1 MEETVEKPSVTEVVN
16 RCRNGSRS
24 SFREL
29 YELYKDRM
37 YSLCVRMLGN
47 TEDAEDALQETF
59 VRVFRSLGSFRG
71 ESSFHTWLYRI
82 ATNTCIEH
90 LRKRKREYSDECL
103 DDPDQ
108 EITIPYDPEHTDD
121 LKLFIEQ
128 ALEKLPNGCRSV
140 FILHAVEGF
149 KHREIAEMLDITEGT
164 SKSQLSLAKEHLRKQ
179 LLPSMEV

>member
-1 MEETVEKPSVTEVVN
+1 MEEIIEKPSVIEVVN
-16 RCRNGSRS
+16 RCRDGSRS

-108 EITIPYDPEHTDD
+108 EISIPYDPEHTDD